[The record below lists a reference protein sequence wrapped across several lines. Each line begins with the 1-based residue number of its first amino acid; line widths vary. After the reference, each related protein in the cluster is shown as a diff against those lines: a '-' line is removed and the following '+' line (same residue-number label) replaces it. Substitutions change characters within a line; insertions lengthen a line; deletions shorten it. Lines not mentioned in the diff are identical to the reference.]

1 MERGLK
7 GLDWALK
14 DEGQGFP
21 GRKGKRLES

>member
-14 DEGQGFP
+14 DEEQGFP
-21 GRKGKRLES
+21 GRKGKGLAS